1 MYERELMM
9 GFNIL
14 LVDDSS
20 VMRSMI
26 KKTLKLSGI
35 PIGVLLEGSNGKEG
49 IELLHSNWIDL
60 VITDIKMPVM
70 DGEEMLEL
78 MKQDPGLKDVPV
90 LIVSTEGS
98 ESRIERLL
106 QKGARFLRKPFTP
119 EMLRDAIYNMLGVE
133 GYGEGEDSL

>member
-60 VITDIKMPVM
+60 VITDINMPVM

>member
-1 MYERELMM
+1 M

-35 PIGVLLEGSNGKEG
+35 PIGILLEGSNGKEG

-60 VITDIKMPVM
+60 VITDINMPVM
-70 DGEEMLEL
+70 DGEEMLDL

-90 LIVSTEGS
+90 LVVSTEGS

-106 QKGARFLRKPFTP
+106 QKGVRFLRKPFTP
-119 EMLRDAIYNMLGVE
+119 EMLRDEVYNMLGVE
-133 GYGEGEDSL
+133 GHGEGEDSF